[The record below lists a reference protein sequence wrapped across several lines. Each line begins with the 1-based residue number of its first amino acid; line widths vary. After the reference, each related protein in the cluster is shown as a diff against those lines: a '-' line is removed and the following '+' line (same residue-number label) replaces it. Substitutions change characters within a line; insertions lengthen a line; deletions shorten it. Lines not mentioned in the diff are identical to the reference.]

1 LDLYG
6 KDGFAFVID
15 EGGDI
20 GSVVERYN

>member
-20 GSVVERYN
+20 GPVVEKYN

>member
-6 KDGFAFVID
+6 KDGFAFIID

-20 GSVVERYN
+20 GPVVERYN

>member
-20 GSVVERYN
+20 GPVVERYN